1 MVPSCAES
9 AIVKQPACAAAI
21 SSSGF
26 VPLPLSKRV
35 PKEYGVSER
44 TPLCVEI
51 EPLPSF
57 NAPDQTAEA
66 VRCMV
71 SSPFLPEANR
81 RRITADQIRCS
92 EASERFIVLHARAR
106 KPE

>member
-35 PKEYGVSER
+35 PKEYCVSER
-44 TPLCVEI
+44 VPLWVEMA
-51 EPLPSF
+51 PLPSLSP
-57 NAPDQTAEA
+57 PDQAAEA
-66 VRCMV
+66 VRCMT
-71 SSPFLPEANR
+71 SSLFYCPKEAGEKLQS
-81 RRITADQIRCS
+81 AEIRCS
-92 EASERFIVLHARAR
+92 KAAERFIV
-106 KPE
+106 